1 VNLNEFIKNND
12 SRLFSACKKINY
24 SLHKELYSELYL
36 HLHEN
41 WNKFKKLENDDVIY
55 LSIDFIKK
63 QLIWKNTPLKK
74 TIEVTKYKN
83 FCIEYNDTFPEQP
96 FNDIAIEIFA
106 ESGSEKT
113 NEYLLDL
120 HNDFNEQQIKAII
133 NVLLKYDKLTLKD
146 KILFDLYIQQNLP
159 LRDVAKKINISLT
172 STHKL
177 IKEMIINVKK
187 LIENGNN
194 N

>member
-24 SLHKELYSELYL
+24 NLHKELYSELYL

-146 KILFDLYIQQNLP
+146 KIFFDLYIQQNLP

-177 IKEMIINVKK
+177 IKEMIVNVKK